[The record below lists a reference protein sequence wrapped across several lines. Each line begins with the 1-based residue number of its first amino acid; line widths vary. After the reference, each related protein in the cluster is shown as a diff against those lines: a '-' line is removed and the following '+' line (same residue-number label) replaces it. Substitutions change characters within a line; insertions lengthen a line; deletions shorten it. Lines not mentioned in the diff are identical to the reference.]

1 MLCIVLIMIKNV
13 MYYTNKEKECYVCTN
28 NDKECYVLY

>member
-1 MLCIVLIMIKNV
+1 MLCFVLIRIDNV
-13 MYYTNKEKECYVCTN
+13 MYCTNNDKGCHVCTN